1 MTKGDLKG
9 FFESFIEKE
18 SLFSNKKAL
27 QTSYMPNKILHR
39 DSEFE
44 KVANILAPCLKGDR
58 PSNLFIYGKTGTGK
72 TLTIKNV
79 VSQLEE
85 VSKKTD
91 KPLRI
96 IYINCKLKKIA
107 DTEYRL
113 IAQLGRELGKEIP
126 STGLPTDEVYNL
138 FYSSVDQQNQLLII
152 ILDEIDQLIKKTGDG
167 ILYNLTRINENLK
180 NSQLTLIGISNDL
193 CFTDNLDP
201 RAKSSL
207 SEESLVFPPYN
218 ALQLQDILKQ
228 RSNEAFRENVLAEG
242 VIEKCSAFA
251 AREHGDARR
260 ALELL
265 RVAGELAERIDAEKV
280 SIKHIDQ
287 AQSKIE
293 DDWIIELVRTQ
304 PKQFQA
310 VLYSITLLF
319 TQKQEM
325 LFTGEV
331 YTLYKKIS
339 EKISLAPLTQRRISD
354 IIAELDMLG
363 IINAKVLSKGR
374 YGRTREIQLSIPR
387 TTTLKVKDILCEGL
401 GISQQQV

>member
-138 FYSSVDQQNQLLII
+138 F
-152 ILDEIDQLIKKTGDG
+152 
-167 ILYNLTRINENLK
+167 
-180 NSQLTLIGISNDL
+180 
-193 CFTDNLDP
+193 
-201 RAKSSL
+201 
-207 SEESLVFPPYN
+207 
-218 ALQLQDILKQ
+218 
-228 RSNEAFRENVLAEG
+228 
-242 VIEKCSAFA
+242 
-251 AREHGDARR
+251 
-260 ALELL
+260 
-265 RVAGELAERIDAEKV
+265 
-280 SIKHIDQ
+280 
-287 AQSKIE
+287 
-293 DDWIIELVRTQ
+293 
-304 PKQFQA
+304 
-310 VLYSITLLF
+310 
-319 TQKQEM
+319 
-325 LFTGEV
+325 
-331 YTLYKKIS
+331 
-339 EKISLAPLTQRRISD
+339 
-354 IIAELDMLG
+354 
-363 IINAKVLSKGR
+363 
-374 YGRTREIQLSIPR
+374 
-387 TTTLKVKDILCEGL
+387 
-401 GISQQQV
+401 